1 MSWGRGPSGE
11 NGRVTSDSGGRWVV
25 VVPVKVATEGK
36 SRLAGVLDDRVRV
49 ALVRAMAL
57 DTIDAAL
64 ASSLVGHVLVV
75 TADPV
80 LTAAAGRFGVVPE
93 PRPAATESALP
104 RDAAPFAVSPGDP
117 APLAVS
123 PLNWAVLA
131 GIAAARSTVPGVA
144 VAALLGDL
152 PALRPDDL
160 DAALALAGSVPRGFV
175 PDAQGTGTT
184 MLTARGGAVPV
195 PRFGAG
201 SACAHELAGHVRL
214 AVPRGSTLRRDVDLP
229 ADLDEVA
236 ALELGARTGALLARL
251 RG

>member
-1 MSWGRGPSGE
+1 MTW
-11 NGRVTSDSGGRWVV
+11 DSGGRWVV

-104 RDAAPFAVSPGDP
+104 RDAAPAVSPGDP

-123 PLNWAVLA
+123 PLNRAVLA
-131 GIAAARSTVPGVA
+131 GITAARSTVPGVA

-160 DAALALAGSVPRGFV
+160 DAALTLACSVPRGFV

-184 MLTARGGAVPV
+184 MLTAGGDAVPM
-195 PRFGAG
+195 PHFGAG
-201 SACAHELAGHVRL
+201 SARAHELAGHVRL
-214 AVPRGSTLRRDVDLP
+214 AVPRASTLRRDVDLP